1 MDSNLF
7 YYWIKTLQKIEF
19 KREES
24 LGQTIFPSSKQS
36 KVTVVPAKLQEVKDK
51 GCGKQNPERKTKRS
65 LKTDENHK
73 NLIFIIIQEPHKT
86 PLQ

>member
-1 MDSNLF
+1 MDSDLINIELKLF
-7 YYWIKTLQKIEF
+7 KKWKF

-51 GCGKQNPERKTKRS
+51 ECGEQNPERKTKRS

-73 NLIFIIIQEPHKT
+73 ILFF
-86 PLQ
+86 LQ